1 MMNETVKKDI
11 ISTLTRAI
19 SVLDSKKEEG
29 FMEIKELSNTT
40 IHNSSIF
47 QDEDSISVAVIIYA
61 VSKVVERTGEVDKK
75 LKQHIIEMR
84 KFLVEGHLQNFHR
97 AIRNTILHIS
107 KLDGKIKM
115 YIEQVMQQG
124 RIKKGSKLYEHGI
137 SIARSADL
145 LGISQWQLLDYVGK
159 TTMTDATP
167 QSLDVKKRLSFAREL
182 FRGKK

>member
-1 MMNETVKKDI
+1 MDETVKKDI
-11 ISTLTRAI
+11 ISTLTRVI

-61 VSKVVERTGEVDKK
+61 VSKVVERTGQVDKK
-75 LKQHIIEMR
+75 LKEHIMEMR

-124 RIKKGSKLYEHGI
+124 RIKKEANCTNTASQLQDLQICWEYHNGSFLIMSG
-137 SIARSADL
+137 R
-145 LGISQWQLLDYVGK
+145 QQ
-159 TTMTDATP
+159 
-167 QSLDVKKRLSFAREL
+167 
-182 FRGKK
+182 

>member
-1 MMNETVKKDI
+1 MNEKVRKDI
-11 ISTLTRAI
+11 ISALGRVI
-19 SVLDSKKEEG
+19 SVLGSKKEEG

-61 VSKVVERTGEVDKK
+61 VSKVVERTGKVDAK
-75 LKQHIIEMR
+75 LAQHIREMKR
-84 KFLVEGHLQNFHR
+84 FLGEGNIQNFHR

-107 KLDGKIKM
+107 KLDGKLKL
-115 YIEQVMQQG
+115 YIEQVIQQG

-159 TTMTDATP
+159 TTMSDTTP
-167 QSLDVKKRLSFAREL
+167 ESVDVKKRLLLAREM
-182 FRGKK
+182 FGVRR